1 MADRKVI
8 LYIAS
13 SVDGYIARKNG
24 DVDWLSI
31 VEAENED
38 YGYKA
43 FYQTIDTVL
52 IGRKTYEQVLTFGD
66 FPYRQ
71 KACYVFSSKS
81 QTNTDDVQFVDGD
94 IVSLVNDMK
103 NKAGKDIWLVGGSKL
118 IESFMSYDL
127 IDEYIISVIPMILG
141 EGIPLFENCN
151 PQHLKLVDTISYD
164 SGLVQMHYTTTSN
177 SID

>member
-13 SVDGYIARKNG
+13 SLDGYIARKNG

-31 VEAENED
+31 VEAESED

-52 IGRKTYEQVLTFGD
+52 LGRKTYEQVLTFGD

-71 KACYVFSSKS
+71 KACYVFSSTS
-81 QTNTDDVQFVDGD
+81 QSNTDDVQFINSD
-94 IVSLVNDMK
+94 IVSFVNDLK
-103 NKAGKDIWLVGGSKL
+103 KREGKDIWLVGGSELTKT
-118 IESFMSYDL
+118 FMTHDL
-127 IDEYIISVIPMILG
+127 IDEYIISIIPMILG
-141 EGIPLFENCN
+141 EGIPLFANCGS
-151 PQHLKLVDTISYD
+151 QHLKLIDTKRYA
-164 SGLVQMHYTTTSN
+164 SGLVQLHYLR
-177 SID
+177 